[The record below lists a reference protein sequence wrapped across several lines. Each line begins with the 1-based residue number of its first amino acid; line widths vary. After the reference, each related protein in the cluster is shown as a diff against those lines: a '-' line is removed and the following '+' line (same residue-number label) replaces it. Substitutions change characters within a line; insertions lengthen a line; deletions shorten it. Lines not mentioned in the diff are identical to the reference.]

1 MRRLAAFE
9 FLLVAILSFL
19 PSSFATAGE
28 VGAVCFVP
36 GPQDCAAV
44 VVGEIDR
51 ATTSVLVLAYSFTHD
66 GIAAALVRA
75 KGRGLDVRVILDKSN
90 VCAGAEG
97 PDDEEAQACR
107 RKGSRI
113 AETLAKGGVA
123 VRIDRR
129 HAIAH
134 SKVMIIDDRRVLTGS
149 FNWTVAAATKNSEN
163 LVVLDGADVASLYA
177 AEWAEHWS
185 HSEPYGQGK

>member
-1 MRRLAAFE
+1 MRHLAVLAA
-9 FLLVAILSFL
+9 LLLAVATPLS
-19 PSSFATAGE
+19 SRAGE
-28 VGAVCFVP
+28 VVGVCFVP
-36 GPQDCAAV
+36 GPKDCAAAV
-44 VVGEIDR
+44 VAEIDG
-51 ATTSVLVLAYSFTHD
+51 ASTSILVQAYSFTHD

-75 KGRGLDVRVILDKSN
+75 KGRGLVVGVVLDKSN
-90 VCAGAEG
+90 VCAGADG

-134 SKVMIIDDRRVLTGS
+134 SKTMVIDARRVLTGS
-149 FNWTVAAATKNSEN
+149 LNWTTAGATKNAEN
-163 LVVLDGADVASLYA
+163 LVVLDGADVAALYA
-177 AEWAEHWS
+177 AEWAEHWG
-185 HSEPYGQGK
+185 HSDPYGKEK